1 MAIGVSQDLCS
12 GLCHAT
18 HSSDNPERRWDGEMT
33 KFAPKQSLSLHML
46 GTKPQKMPSGFYSN
60 LQRHQKWGKLLDG
73 CGRLT
78 VALAYNGRGEEH
90 PFGGNRFKIPA
101 VFLWKSFSFT
111 RCQIFM
117 LSYSWHPKIH
127 PYPAGE
133 TVNWGTWTRLP
144 YTK

>member
-18 HSSDNPERRWDGEMT
+18 HSSDNPERGWDGEMT

-78 VALAYNGRGEEH
+78 VALAYNEGERSTHLVETDSKFQLVFSANLSVSLTDRYSCCH
-90 PFGGNRFKIPA
+90 IHDTLKYIP
-101 VFLWKSFSFT
+101 
-111 RCQIFM
+111 
-117 LSYSWHPKIH
+117 
-127 PYPAGE
+127 
-133 TVNWGTWTRLP
+133 N
-144 YTK
+144 